1 MKDESLPVDNEYI
14 ILGKLNAHHGIKGWL
29 KVYSYTEPKQN
40 ILSYSQLVLFN
51 ERLQGNRQLD
61 YWKKAEI
68 TDGRLQGKGVVVHI
82 KGYDNRE
89 AAEELIGC
97 AIGIHRENLEKLP
110 ENEYYW
116 VDLMGLNVINQ
127 QGIVLG
133 KIVNMLPTTA
143 NDVMV
148 VKHQQKQEGIQQ
160 EYLIPYIMGQFVLN
174 VDLESREMQVDWDVD
189 F

>member
-1 MKDESLPVDNEYI
+1 MKDETFPQNDKYI

-29 KVYSYTEPKQN
+29 KVYSYTDPKQN
-40 ILSYSQLVLFN
+40 ILSYSRLMLFS
-51 ERLQGNRQLD
+51 ERMQGNKQQD
-61 YWKKAEI
+61 YWKKVEI
-68 TDGRLQGKGVVVHI
+68 KDGRLQGKGVVVHI

-89 AAEELIGC
+89 NSEELIGC
-97 AIGIHRENLEKLP
+97 TIGINREELEKLP
-110 ENEYYW
+110 ADDYYW
-116 VDLMGLNVINQ
+116 VDLMGLKVINQ
-127 QGIVLG
+127 EAIVLG
-133 KIVNMLPTTA
+133 TIVDMLPTTA

-174 VDLESREMQVDWDVD
+174 VDLTSGEMQVDWDVD